1 MNTNVNF
8 ITACLV
14 KVREDRSV
22 CQKFAYGQELK
33 IFNNL
38 NFEDL
43 YSIEVELD
51 LKVGNEFFGNARI
64 QFEQEVSFFKKFF
77 K

>member
-1 MNTNVNF
+1 MNKNVNF

-22 CQKFAYGQELK
+22 CQKFAYSQELR

-43 YSIEVELD
+43 YSIEIELD
-51 LKVGNEFFGNARI
+51 LKVENEFFGDVRI
-64 QFEQEVSFFKKFF
+64 QFEQEISFFIKFF